1 MESARVAD
9 QSRGIPEESVAG
21 LTAAGAAVRREFRLR
36 RHVIEHHAA
45 DVHVP
50 GEREFAAVYGRT
62 DSRGDCARGSGDSK
76 TGTAERRFAQPDRAG
91 CKDGAAEPAIGA
103 ERSAGGEPGRAAFER
118 RGGSGARP
126 LQSGIGKCGEGA
138 AGHGGRTGAGGNS
151 EGAGESEDQAPALHR
166 RGGRA
171 GGDQRLVLVFPQ
183 PGNHGRRASGRAHHA
198 DGVEGLR
205 ARGGSFGGRQ
215 PAGESRASA
224 GEDRP
229 ARLPGGSGSGQGC
242 TGTGGKRSAVG
253 RRGRAAD
260 AGLAKAQATY
270 DQAQTADLAWAQ
282 ANVEKSRA
290 NAELAKA
297 DLARYTPL
305 MEKGEISKQQYDA
318 AKANAD
324 ATASALK
331 ADQEKLAQARH
342 NVDVAKAQLDAA
354 KARVEQARAG
364 VASAH
369 ADVKQVSIKA
379 ADAQAKLAK
388 VEQARGALDAAQ
400 LNLSYTEITAPVD
413 GVATHKQVE
422 PGQIVQAGQGLLVV
436 VPLQSVWVT
445 ANFKETQLKNMKPGQ
460 KAEVKVDTYG
470 KTFSGRVD
478 SIAGA
483 TGSVLSLLPPENA
496 TGNYVKVVQRIPVKI
511 VLDPIPSEKAVL
523 RPGMN
528 VDATVITN

>member
-1 MESARVAD
+1 VDVPR
-9 QSRGIPEESVAG
+9 
-21 LTAAGAAVRREFRLR
+21 TREN
-36 RHVIEHHAA
+36 V
-45 DVHVP
+45 
-50 GEREFAAVYGRT
+50 
-62 DSRGDCARGSGDSK
+62 
-76 TGTAERRFAQPDRAG
+76 
-91 CKDGAAEPAIGA
+91 
-103 ERSAGGEPGRAAFER
+103 
-118 RGGSGARP
+118 
-126 LQSGIGKCGEGA
+126 
-138 AGHGGRTGAGGNS
+138 
-151 EGAGESEDQAPALHR
+151 
-166 RGGRA
+166 
-171 GGDQRLVLVFPQ
+171 
-183 PGNHGRRASGRAHHA
+183 ASGT
-198 DGVEGLR
+198 
-205 ARGGSFGGRQ
+205 S
-215 PAGESRASA
+215 S
-224 GEDRP
+224 
-229 ARLPGGSGSGQGC
+229 
-242 TGTGGKRSAVG
+242 
-253 RRGRAAD
+253 AD
-260 AGLAKAQATY
+260 AQLMGAQADLAKAQATY

-331 ADQEKLAQARH
+331 ADQEKLAQARR

-369 ADVKQVSIKA
+369 ADVKQVSMKA

-436 VPLQSVWVT
+436 VPLHNVWVT
-445 ANFKETQLKNMKPGQ
+445 ANFKETQLKNMRAGQ

-470 KTFSGRVD
+470 KTFSGHVD

-483 TGSVLSLLPPENA
+483 TGAVLSLLPPENA

-511 VLDPIPSEKAVL
+511 VLDPIPPEKAVL

-528 VDATVITN
+528 VDATVVTN

>member
-1 MESARVAD
+1 MSVEIEVGLENAARAPK
-9 QSRGIPEESVAG
+9 IEEELPLEEEAPKG
-21 LTAAGAAVRREFRLR
+21 FGDPKTKRMLFGAGAAVLAALTGLFFYYHNRETTDDAQVDG
-36 RHVIEHHAA
+36 HITPMASK
-45 DVHVP
+45 
-50 GEREFAAVYGRT
+50 VYGRVEQVLV
-62 DSRGDCARGSGDSK
+62 DDNLAVKAGQVLVKIDARDYQAAVDQAK
-76 TGTAERRFAQPDRAG
+76 AALALAESEA
-91 CKDGAAEPAIGA
+91 
-103 ERSAGGEPGRAAFER
+103 RAAGVDVPR
-118 RGGSGARP
+118 TRGNVAS
-126 LQSGIGKCGEGA
+126 
-138 AGHGGRTGAGGNS
+138 GNS
-151 EGAGESEDQAPALHR
+151 S
-166 RGGRA
+166 
-171 GGDQRLVLVFPQ
+171 
-183 PGNHGRRASGRAHHA
+183 
-198 DGVEGLR
+198 
-205 ARGGSFGGRQ
+205 
-215 PAGESRASA
+215 
-224 GEDRP
+224 
-229 ARLPGGSGSGQGC
+229 
-242 TGTGGKRSAVG
+242 
-253 RRGRAAD
+253 AD
-260 AGLAKAQATY
+260 AQLLGAQADLARAQATY
-270 DQAQTADLAWAQ
+270 EQAQTADLAWAQ

-297 DLARYTPL
+297 DLARYLPL

-331 ADQEKLAQARH
+331 ADQERLAQARR

-369 ADVKQVSIKA
+369 ADIKQVSMRA

-388 VEQARGALDAAQ
+388 VEQARAAVGAAE

-436 VPLQSVWVT
+436 VPLQNVWVT

-478 SIAGA
+478 SIAGG
-483 TGSVLSLLPPENA
+483 TGSLLSLLPPENA

-511 VLDPIPSEKAVL
+511 VLDPISSERAVL

-528 VDATVITN
+528 VDATVVTN